1 MIMRKL
7 RPRTKG
13 ANTIMRIK
21 TLLTEALFAK
31 DGEAYG
37 KVALPHT
44 WNALD
49 GQDGGAD
56 YWRGIGTYKIDLPN
70 PTAGKKQYIELQ
82 GANHVATV
90 YCNGREL
97 GTHKGGFSTFRYDLT
112 PAMKS
117 EGNVL
122 TVVVSNAPSDIYP
135 QNADFTFYGGLYRDV
150 NFIEVNDTHFD
161 LLMDGTDAVFVTPH
175 NVGKTRID
183 LFPVGAEGCTVRV
196 ELKDAEGNTVGCADT
211 DAFAHT
217 HILIDVKEPHLWNG
231 MADPYCYSA
240 VASLLCDDEVLDTV
254 TVTYGYRSFRV
265 CPNTGFWLNGKNVPL
280 HGVSRHQDR
289 LDKGWA
295 ISKADHEEDIALIKE
310 LGANTIR
317 LAHYQHDQ
325 YFYSLC
331 DKTGFIL
338 WAEIPFISQFIPTEE
353 AYDNTISQM
362 TELVAQNYNHPAI
375 CFWGIS
381 NEILIGAD
389 REDLRQ
395 NLRDLHELAKSMD
408 PSRLT
413 TMAQV
418 SMTPMDSE
426 HNYITDVVSYN
437 HYFGWYGGD
446 VEDNGPWLD
455 KFHALHPDKCLGVS
469 EYGAE
474 NILSWHSAEPENH
487 DYTEEY
493 ANHYHQEMLKTFAA
507 RPYLW
512 ATHQWNCF
520 DFAAD
525 ARNEGGVQG
534 RNNKGLIT
542 YDRKT
547 KKDAYYIYK
556 AWWNPDP
563 MVFVSGGR
571 FVNRGP
577 EERNVIVYTNC
588 DQVTLVVNGVDTE
601 TKAAVDHMIVFENVA
616 LNDGENTVT
625 AYAGDIK
632 ANTIT
637 LCGVADHDYS
647 YDLPDGN
654 QGVNWFDDPALV
666 AMKKAFK
673 YPKDAYSIKDKMGD
687 LIANPQTAAIL
698 GGLMKGFMGGN
709 SMMGAMGQMSEE
721 MMGFVRAMRLSDALK
736 MAGDAVSMEMKL
748 KLNQALN
755 QIKK

>member
-1 MIMRKL
+1 MR
-7 RPRTKG
+7 T
-13 ANTIMRIK
+13 K
-21 TLLTEALFAK
+21 TLLTTALFAK
-31 DGEAYG
+31 EGEAFAP
-37 KVALPHT
+37 VALPHT

-49 GQDGGAD
+49 GQDGGGD

-70 PTAGKKQYIELQ
+70 PTAGKKQYIEFR

-90 YCNGREL
+90 YCNGRNM

-112 PAMKS
+112 PAMLP

-122 TVVVSNAPSDIYP
+122 TVVVTNAKCDVYP

-150 NFIEVNDTHFD
+150 NFVEVNDAHFD
-161 LLMDGTDAVFVTPH
+161 LLLDGTEAVFVTPH
-175 NVGKTRID
+175 NVGKTRVD
-183 LFPVGAEGCTVRV
+183 LFPVNADGCALKV
-196 ELKDAEGNTVGCADT
+196 ELKDAAGNVVGAAET
-211 DAFAHT
+211 EASEHAHV
-217 HILIDVKEPHLWNG
+217 LIDVKEPHLWNG
-231 MADPYCYSA
+231 LADPYCYTCE
-240 VASLLCDDEVLDTV
+240 ASVVSGEEVLDTV
-254 TVTYGYRSFRV
+254 TVTYGYRSFHV
-265 CPNTGFWLNGKNVPL
+265 DPNTGFWLNGKNVPL
-280 HGVSRHQDR
+280 RGVARHQDR

-295 ISKADHEEDIALIKE
+295 ISKADHEEDVALIKE
-310 LGANTIR
+310 VGANTIR

-325 YFYSLC
+325 YFYDLC
-331 DKTGFIL
+331 DKTGFVL

-353 AYDNTISQM
+353 AYNNTISQM

-381 NEILIGAD
+381 NEILIGVD

-395 NLRDLHELAKSMD
+395 NLRDLNELAKAMD

-437 HYFGWYGGD
+437 HYFGWYGGE
-446 VEDNGPWLD
+446 VEENGPWLD
-455 KFHALHPDKCLGVS
+455 KFHAMHPDKCLGVS

-493 ANHYHQEMLKTFAA
+493 ANHYHQEMLKTFAT

-547 KKDAYYIYK
+547 KKDAFYIYK
-556 AWWNPDP
+556 AWWNPEP
-563 MVFVSGGR
+563 MVWVSGGR
-571 FVNRGP
+571 FVNRAP

-588 DQVTLVVNGVDTE
+588 DSVTLVVNGVDVE
-601 TKAAVDHMIVFENVA
+601 TKAAVDHMISFENVA

-625 AYAGDIK
+625 AYAGDVK
-632 ANTIT
+632 ANSIT
-637 LCGVADHDYS
+637 LCGVAEHDYS

-654 QGVNWFDDPALV
+654 QGVNWFDDPELV

-673 YPKDAYSIKDKMGD
+673 YPKDAFSIKDKMGA
-687 LIANPQTAAIL
+687 LFANPQTAAIL
-698 GGLMKGFMGGN
+698 GDLMKN
-709 SMMGAMGQMSEE
+709 MMGANTMMSSMGQMSPE
-721 MMGFVRAMRLSDALK
+721 MMQFMNNMRLSDALK
-736 MAGDAVSMEMKL
+736 MAGDAFPMAAKL
-748 KLNQALN
+748 ALNQALN
-755 QIKK
+755 QVKK

>member
-1 MIMRKL
+1 
-7 RPRTKG
+7 
-13 ANTIMRIK
+13 MRIK
-21 TLLTEALFAK
+21 TLLTSALFAK
-31 DGEAYG
+31 EGETFAP
-37 KVALPHT
+37 VALPHT

-70 PTAGKKQYIELQ
+70 PTAGKKQYIEIQ

-112 PAMKS
+112 PAMKAS
-117 EGNVL
+117 GNVL
-122 TVVVSNAPSDIYP
+122 TVVVTNGVSDIYP
-135 QNADFTFYGGLYRDV
+135 QSADFTFYGGLYRDV
-150 NFIEVNDTHFD
+150 NFVEVNDAHFD
-161 LLMDGTDAVFVTPH
+161 LLLDGTEAVFVTPH
-175 NVGKTRID
+175 NVGKTRVD
-183 LFPVGAEGCTVRV
+183 LFPVNAEGTTLKV
-196 ELKDAEGNTVGCADT
+196 ELKDAEGTVVGTALT
-211 DAFAHT
+211 AASEHAHV
-217 HILIDVKEPHLWNG
+217 LIDVKNPHLWNG
-231 MADPYCYSA
+231 LADPYLYTA
-240 VASLLCDDEVLDTV
+240 EASIVSGEEVLDTV
-254 TVTYGYRSFRV
+254 VVNYGYRSFRV
-265 CPNTGFWLNGKNVPL
+265 DAETGFYLNGKSLPL
-280 HGVSRHQDR
+280 HGVARHQDR

-295 ISKADHEEDIALIKE
+295 ISKADHEEDVALIKE

-325 YFYSLC
+325 YFYDLC
-331 DKTGFIL
+331 DKTGFVL

-353 AYDNTISQM
+353 AYNNTISQM

-381 NEILIGAD
+381 NEILIGDD

-395 NLRDLHELAKSMD
+395 NLRDLNELAKAMD

-426 HNYITDVVSYN
+426 HNFITDLTSYN
-437 HYFGWYGGD
+437 HYFGWYVGD

-455 KFHALHPDKCLGVS
+455 KFHAMHPDKPLGVS

-474 NILSWHSAEPENH
+474 NILTWHTAEPDNH

-493 ANHYHQEMLKTFAA
+493 ANYYHQEMLKTFAA

-525 ARNEGGVQG
+525 ARNEGGVKG

-542 YDRKT
+542 YDRKE
-547 KKDAYYIYK
+547 KKDAFYVYK
-556 AWWNPDP
+556 AWWNPEP

-577 EERNVIVYTNC
+577 EAERNIIVYTNC
-588 DQVTLVVNGVDTE
+588 DEVTLVINGKDVA
-601 TKAAVDHMIVFENVA
+601 TKKAEDHMVTFENVVV
-616 LNDGENTVT
+616 DGENVIT
-625 AYAGDIK
+625 AYAGDVK

-637 LCGVADHDYS
+637 LQGVAEHDYS
-647 YDLPDGN
+647 YDLPEGN
-654 QGVNWFDDPALV
+654 QGANWFDDPAAV
-666 AMKKAFK
+666 AARTAFK
-673 YPKDAYSIKDKMGD
+673 YPKGYYSIKDKVGV
-687 LIANPQTAAIL
+687 LLANPETAAIVSETFASMMAGA
-698 GGLMKGFMGGN
+698 GGLMGGGMEMGESMKEFMN
-709 SMMGAMGQMSEE
+709 MMRLNDMLKMMGPAFPAEAKLQLNE
-721 MMGFVRAMRLSDALK
+721 ALTK
-736 MAGDAVSMEMKL
+736 
-748 KLNQALN
+748 
-755 QIKK
+755 IKK

>member
-1 MIMRKL
+1 MR
-7 RPRTKG
+7 
-13 ANTIMRIK
+13 NV
-21 TLLTEALFAK
+21 TLMTQARFAKQGEALTC
-31 DGEAYG
+31 
-37 KVALPHT
+37 VALPHT

-56 YWRGIGTYKIDLPN
+56 YWRGLAHYEIDLPN
-70 PTAGKKQYIELQ
+70 PTKGMKQYIEIQ

-112 PAMKS
+112 AAMKP

-122 TVVVSNAPSDIYP
+122 TVAVTNGVSDIYP

-150 NFIEVNDTHFD
+150 NFIEVNPAHFD
-161 LLMDGTDAVFVTPH
+161 LLLDGTSAVFVTPH
-175 NVGKTRID
+175 NVGKTRVD
-183 LFPVGAEGCTVRV
+183 LFPVEADGCTIKV
-196 ELKDAEGNTVGCADT
+196 ELKDAEGNVVGTAETAAVDH
-211 DAFAHT
+211 AHV
-217 HILIDVKEPHLWNG
+217 LIDVKNPHLWQG
-231 MADPYCYSA
+231 LEDPYLYTCEA
-240 VASLLCDDEVLDTV
+240 TLVKGEEVLDEV
-254 TVTYGYRSFRV
+254 TVNYGYRSFHV
-265 CPNTGFWLNGKNVPL
+265 NPDNGFHLNGKRLSL
-280 HGVSRHQDR
+280 HGVARHQDR

-325 YFYSLC
+325 YFYDLC
-331 DKTGFIL
+331 DKTGFVL
-338 WAEIPFISQFIPTEE
+338 WAEIPFISQFIPSRE
-353 AYDNTISQM
+353 AYNNTISQM

-381 NEILIGAD
+381 NEILIGDD

-426 HNYITDVVSYN
+426 HNFITDVVSYN
-437 HYFGWYGGD
+437 HYFGWYVGD

-455 KFHALHPDKCLGVS
+455 KFHAMHPDKCLGVS

-474 NILSWHSAEPENH
+474 NILTWHTAEPDNH

-542 YDRKT
+542 YDRKE
-547 KKDAYYIYK
+547 KKDAFYVYK
-556 AWWNPDP
+556 AWWNPEP

-577 EERNVIVYTNC
+577 EAERNVIVYTNC
-588 DQVTLVVNGVDTE
+588 ESVTLVVNGKDVE
-601 TKAAVDHMIVFENVA
+601 TKQAVDHMIVFENAVV
-616 LNDGENTVT
+616 DGENVIT
-625 AYAGDIK
+625 AYSGDVK

-637 LCGVADHDYS
+637 LQGVAEHDYS
-647 YDLPDGN
+647 YDLPEGN
-654 QGVNWFDDPALV
+654 QGANWFDDPA
-666 AMKKAFK
+666 AIAARTAFK
-673 YPKDAYSIKDKMGD
+673 YPKGYYSIKDKVGVLM
-687 LIANPQTAAIL
+687 ANPETAAIL
-698 GGLMKGFMGGN
+698 GEVLAKAMGGAGDLMGGGMEMGE
-709 SMMGAMGQMSEE
+709 SMKEFMNM
-721 MMGFVRAMRLSDALK
+721 MRLSDMLK
-736 MAGDAVSMEMKL
+736 MLGAGFPAEAKL
-748 KLNQALN
+748 QLNEALTK
-755 QIKK
+755 IKK

>member
-1 MIMRKL
+1 MR
-7 RPRTKG
+7 
-13 ANTIMRIK
+13 NV

-31 DGEAYG
+31 HGQSFET
-37 KVALPHT
+37 VALPHT

-56 YWRGIGTYKIDLPN
+56 YWRGIGTYEIKLPD
-70 PTAGKKQYIELQ
+70 PTKGKKQYIEIQ

-97 GTHKGGFSTFRYDLT
+97 GTHKGGFSTFRFDLT
-112 PAMKS
+112 PAMK
-117 EGNVL
+117 ETGNVL
-122 TVVVSNAPSDIYP
+122 TVTVSNAPADIYP

-150 NFIEVNDTHFD
+150 NFIEVEPAHFD
-161 LLMDGTDAVFVTPH
+161 LLKVGTSGVFVTPH
-175 NVGKTRID
+175 VSGKTRVD
-183 LFPVGAEGCTVRV
+183 LFPVGAEGAQ
-196 ELKDAEGNTVGCADT
+196 LKVVLTDAEGNVVGTGETAAT
-211 DAFAHT
+211 EHAHV
-217 HILIDVKEPHLWNG
+217 LIDVAEPHRWNG
-231 MADPYCYSA
+231 VADPYLYTLTATVECGG
-240 VASLLCDDEVLDTV
+240 EVKDTV
-254 TVTYGYRSFRV
+254 VIPYGYRSFHV
-265 CPNTGFWLNGKNVPL
+265 DSNTGFHLNGKSLPL

-289 LDKGWA
+289 YNKGWA
-295 ISKADHEEDIALIKE
+295 ISKADHEEDVALIKE

-331 DKTGFIL
+331 DKTGFVL
-338 WAEIPFISQFIPTEE
+338 WAEIPFISQFIPSKE

-362 TELVAQNYNHPAI
+362 TELVAQNYNHVAI

-381 NEILIGAD
+381 NEILIGPD
-389 REDLRQ
+389 REDLRK
-395 NLRDLHELAKSMD
+395 NLRDLHKLAKSMD

-437 HYFGWYGGD
+437 HYFGWYGGE
-446 VEDNGPWLD
+446 VEDNGPWFD
-455 KFHALHPDKCLGVS
+455 KFHALNPDIPLGVS

-493 ANHYHQEMLKTFAA
+493 ANHYHQEMLKTFAK
-507 RPYLW
+507 RPFLW
-512 ATHQWNCF
+512 STHQWNCF

-534 RNNKGLIT
+534 RNNKGLVT

-547 KKDAYYIYK
+547 KKDAYYLYK

-571 FVNRGP
+571 FVNRAP

-588 DQVTLVVNGVDTE
+588 DEVTLVVNGVDVA
-601 TKAAVDHMIVFENVA
+601 TKKAEDHMITFENVA

-625 AYAGDIK
+625 AFAGDVK
-632 ANTIT
+632 ANEIV
-637 LCGVADHDYS
+637 LCGVAEHDYS

-654 QGVNWFDDPALV
+654 QGVNWFDDPAAV

-673 YPKDAYSIKDKMGD
+673 YPKDAYSIKDKIGA
-687 LIANPQTAAIL
+687 LLGNPQTAAIL
-698 GGLMKGFMGGN
+698 GGLFQSMMSGN
-709 SMMGAMGQMSEE
+709 SLMGSMGEMSPE
-721 MMGFVRAMRLSDALK
+721 MMNFMNAMRLSDALK
-736 MAGDAVSMEMKL
+736 MMGASFPMEAKL

-755 QIKK
+755 AIKK

>member
-1 MIMRKL
+1 
-7 RPRTKG
+7 
-13 ANTIMRIK
+13 MRIK
-21 TLLTEALFAK
+21 TLLTAAQFAK
-31 DGEAYG
+31 HGEAFAH
-37 KVALPHT
+37 VDLPHT

-56 YWRGIGTYKIDLPN
+56 YWRGIGTYLIELPN
-70 PTAGKKQYIELQ
+70 PTQGKKQYIELQ

-97 GTHKGGFSTFRYDLT
+97 GTHKGGFSTFRYELT
-112 PAMKS
+112 PAMKP

-122 TVVVSNAPSDIYP
+122 TVVVTNAVSDIYP

-150 NFIEVNDTHFD
+150 NFIEVEDAHFD
-161 LLMDGTDAVFVTPH
+161 LLLDGTDAVFVTPH
-175 NVGKTRID
+175 NVGKTRVD
-183 LFPVGAEGCTVRV
+183 LFPVNADGATLHV
-196 ELKDAEGNTVGCADT
+196 ELKDAEGNVVGAADT
-211 DAFAHT
+211 AASGHAHV
-217 HILIDVKEPHLWNG
+217 LIDVKEPHLWNG
-231 MADPYCYSA
+231 MEDPYCYTCE
-240 VASLLCDDEVLDTV
+240 ASIVCDGEAQDTV
-254 TVTYGYRSFRV
+254 VVTYGYRSFHV

-331 DKTGFIL
+331 DKTGFVL

-353 AYDNTISQM
+353 AYNNTISQM

-437 HYFGWYGGD
+437 HYFGWYGGE
-446 VEDNGPWLD
+446 VEDNGPWFD
-455 KFHALHPDKCLGVS
+455 KFHAMHPDKCLGVS

-474 NILSWHSAEPENH
+474 NILSWHTAEPENH

-493 ANHYHQEMLKTFAA
+493 ANHYHQEMLKTFAT
-507 RPYLW
+507 RPFLW
-512 ATHQWNCF
+512 STHQWNCF

-547 KKDAYYIYK
+547 KKDAFYIYK
-556 AWWNPDP
+556 AWWNPEP
-563 MVFVSGGR
+563 MVFVSGCR

-588 DQVTLVVNGVDTE
+588 DEVTLVVNGQDVA
-601 TKAAVDHMIVFENVA
+601 TKKAVDHMIVFENVIV
-616 LNDGENTVT
+616 DGENVVT
-625 AYAGDIK
+625 AYAGEVK
-632 ANTIT
+632 ANTVRFV
-637 LCGVADHDYS
+637 GAADHDYS

-654 QGVNWFDDPALV
+654 QGANWFDDPEAI

-673 YPKDAYSIKDKMGD
+673 YPKDAYSIKDKFGVLM
-687 LIANPQTAAIL
+687 ANPQCAAVL
-698 GGLMKGFMGGN
+698 GGLMQAMSNNQMMSSMGE
-709 SMMGAMGQMSEE
+709 MSEE
-721 MMGFVRAMRLSDALK
+721 MKGFMNNMRLNDMLK
-736 MAGDAVSMEMKL
+736 MAGDAVPMSFKL
-748 KLNQALN
+748 QLNQALN
-755 QIKK
+755 AIKK

>member
-1 MIMRKL
+1 MR
-7 RPRTKG
+7 
-13 ANTIMRIK
+13 NV
-21 TLLTEALFAK
+21 TLMTQARFAK
-31 DGEAYG
+31 QGEAMAV
-37 KVALPHT
+37 VALPHT
-44 WNALD
+44 WNAFD

-56 YWRGIGTYKIDLPN
+56 YWRGLAHYEIDLPN
-70 PTAGKKQYIELQ
+70 PTKGKKQYIEIQ

-97 GTHKGGFSTFRYDLT
+97 GTHKGGFSTVRYELT
-112 PAMKS
+112 PAMKA

-122 TVVVSNAPSDIYP
+122 TVAVTNGISDIYP

-150 NFIEVNDTHFD
+150 NFIEVEDAHFD
-161 LLMDGTDAVFVTPH
+161 LMMDGTSAVFVTPH
-175 NVGKTRID
+175 NVGKTRVD
-183 LFPVGAEGCTVRV
+183 LFPVNADGCMLKV
-196 ELKDAEGNTVGCADT
+196 ELKDAEGNVVGSAETAAVDH
-211 DAFAHT
+211 AHV
-217 HILIDVKEPHLWNG
+217 LIDVKNPHLWQG
-231 MADPYCYSA
+231 IADPYCYTA
-240 VASLLCDDEVLDTV
+240 TASIVKGEEVTDEV

-265 CPNTGFWLNGKNVPL
+265 DAETGFYLNGKSLPL
-280 HGVSRHQDR
+280 HGVARHQDR

-325 YFYSLC
+325 YFYELC
-331 DKTGFIL
+331 NRTGFVL
-338 WAEIPFISQFIPTEE
+338 WAEIPFISQFNPSRE
-353 AYDNTISQM
+353 AYNNTISQM

-381 NEILIGAD
+381 NEILIGDD

-395 NLRDLHELAKSMD
+395 NLRDLNELAKSMD

-426 HNYITDVVSYN
+426 HNFITDLTSYN
-437 HYFGWYGGD
+437 HYFGWYVGD

-455 KFHALHPDKCLGVS
+455 KFHAMHPDKPLGVS

-474 NILSWHSAEPENH
+474 NILMWHTAEPDNH

-493 ANHYHQEMLKTFAA
+493 ANYYHQEMLKTFAA

-525 ARNEGGVQG
+525 ARNEGGVKG

-542 YDRKT
+542 YDRKE
-547 KKDAYYIYK
+547 KKDAFYVYK
-556 AWWNPDP
+556 AWWNPEP

-577 EERNVIVYTNC
+577 EAERNIIVYTNC
-588 DQVTLVVNGVDTE
+588 DEVTLVVNGKDVE
-601 TKAAVDHMIVFENVA
+601 TKKAVDHMIVFENAVV
-616 LNDGENTVT
+616 DGDNVIT
-625 AYAGDIK
+625 AYAGDVK
-632 ANTIT
+632 ANTIN
-637 LCGVADHDYS
+637 LKGVAEHDYS

-654 QGVNWFDDPALV
+654 QGANWFDDPAAL
-666 AMKKAFK
+666 AARAAFK
-673 YPKDAYSIKDKMGD
+673 YPKGYYSIKDKVGVLMS
-687 LIANPQTAAIL
+687 NPETAAIL
-698 GGLMKGFMGGN
+698 GEAMKTVMAGSS
-709 SMMGAMGQMSEE
+709 SMMGDMEMGESMKEFMNMMRLTDMLK
-721 MMGFVRAMRLSDALK
+721 MMG
-736 MAGDAVSMEMKL
+736 AGIPAEVKL
-748 KLNQALN
+748 QLNQALT

>member
-1 MIMRKL
+1 
-7 RPRTKG
+7 
-13 ANTIMRIK
+13 MRIK
-21 TLLTEALFAK
+21 TLLTAAQFAK
-31 DGEAYG
+31 HGEAFAP
-37 KVALPHT
+37 VALPHT

-56 YWRGIGTYKIDLPN
+56 YWRGIGTYIIDLPN

-97 GTHKGGFSTFRYDLT
+97 GTHKGGFSTFRYELT
-112 PAMKS
+112 PAMQS

-122 TVVVSNAPSDIYP
+122 TVVVTNAKSDIYP

-150 NFIEVNDTHFD
+150 NFIEVNDAHFD
-161 LLMDGTDAVFVTPH
+161 LLMDGTEAVFVTPH
-175 NVGKTRID
+175 NVGKTRVD
-183 LFPVGAEGCTVRV
+183 LFPVDADGCTVKV
-196 ELKDAEGNTVGCADT
+196 TLKDAQGNVVGQAET
-211 DAFAHT
+211 EAAGHN
-217 HILIDVKEPHLWNG
+217 HVLIDVKEPHLWNG
-231 MADPYCYSA
+231 IADPYLYTCE
-240 VASLLCDDEVLDTV
+240 ASIVDGEEVLDTV
-254 TVTYGYRSFRV
+254 SVAYGYRSFRV

-280 HGVSRHQDR
+280 HGVARHQDR

-295 ISKADHEEDIALIKE
+295 ISKADHEEDVALIKE

-331 DKTGFIL
+331 DKEGFVL

-353 AYDNTISQM
+353 AYNNTISQM

-395 NLRDLHELAKSMD
+395 NLRDLNELAKSMD

-437 HYFGWYGGD
+437 HYFGWYGGE
-446 VEDNGPWLD
+446 VEENGPWLD
-455 KFHALHPDKCLGVS
+455 KFHAMHPDKCLGVS

-474 NILSWHSAEPENH
+474 NILMWHSAEPENH

-493 ANHYHQEMLKTFAA
+493 ANHYHQEMLKTFAT

-534 RNNKGLIT
+534 RNSKGLIT
-542 YDRKT
+542 YDRKI
-547 KKDAYYIYK
+547 KKDAFYIYK
-556 AWWNPDP
+556 AWWNPEP
-563 MVFVSGGR
+563 MVFVSGCR
-571 FVNRGP
+571 FVNRGK

-588 DQVTLVVNGVDTE
+588 DEVTLVINGQDVA
-601 TKAAVDHMIVFENVA
+601 TKQAQDHMIVFENVIV
-616 LNDGENTVT
+616 DGENIVT
-625 AYAGDIK
+625 AYAGDVK
-632 ANTIT
+632 SNEVKFV
-637 LCGVADHDYS
+637 GVEEHDYA
-647 YDLPDGN
+647 YDLPEGN
-654 QGVNWFDDPALV
+654 QGANWFDDPELV

-673 YPKDAYSIKDKMGD
+673 YPKDAFSIKDKMGALMD
-687 LIANPQTAAIL
+687 HPEAGALLGNLIQ
-698 GGLMKGFMGGN
+698 GFMSGN
-709 SMMGAMGQMSEE
+709 SMMAAMGEMSPE
-721 MMGFVRAMRLSDALK
+721 MMKFMRNMRLSDALK

-748 KLNQALN
+748 KLNLALN

>member
-1 MIMRKL
+1 MR
-7 RPRTKG
+7 T
-13 ANTIMRIK
+13 K
-21 TLLTEALFAK
+21 TLLTTALFAK
-31 DGEAYG
+31 EGEAFAP
-37 KVALPHT
+37 VALPHT

-49 GQDGGAD
+49 GQDGGGD

-70 PTAGKKQYIELQ
+70 PTAGKKQYVEFR

-90 YCNGREL
+90 YCNGRNM

-112 PAMKS
+112 PAMLP

-122 TVVVSNAPSDIYP
+122 TVVVTNAKCDVYP

-150 NFIEVNDTHFD
+150 NFVEVNDAHFD
-161 LLMDGTDAVFVTPH
+161 LLLDGTEAVFVTPH
-175 NVGKTRID
+175 NVGKTRVD
-183 LFPVGAEGCTVRV
+183 LFPVNADGCALKV
-196 ELKDAEGNTVGCADT
+196 ELKDAAGNVVGAAET
-211 DAFAHT
+211 EASEHAHV
-217 HILIDVKEPHLWNG
+217 LIDVKEPHLWNG
-231 MADPYCYSA
+231 LADPYCYTCE
-240 VASLLCDDEVLDTV
+240 ASVVSGEEVLDTV
-254 TVTYGYRSFRV
+254 TVTYGYRSFHV
-265 CPNTGFWLNGKNVPL
+265 DPNTGFWLNGKNVPL
-280 HGVSRHQDR
+280 RGVARHQDR

-325 YFYSLC
+325 YFYDLC
-331 DKTGFIL
+331 DKTGFVL

-353 AYDNTISQM
+353 AYNNTISQM

-381 NEILIGAD
+381 NEILIGVD

-395 NLRDLHELAKSMD
+395 NLRDLNELAKAMD

-437 HYFGWYGGD
+437 HYFGWYGGE
-446 VEDNGPWLD
+446 VEENGPWLD
-455 KFHALHPDKCLGVS
+455 KFHAMHPDKCLGVS

-493 ANHYHQEMLKTFAA
+493 ANHYHQEMLKTFAT

-547 KKDAYYIYK
+547 KKDAFYIYK
-556 AWWNPDP
+556 AWWNPEP
-563 MVFVSGGR
+563 MVWVSGGR
-571 FVNRGP
+571 FVNRAP

-588 DQVTLVVNGVDTE
+588 DSVTLVVNGVDVE
-601 TKAAVDHMIVFENVA
+601 TKAAVDHMISFENVA

-625 AYAGDIK
+625 AYAGDVK
-632 ANTIT
+632 ANSIT
-637 LCGVADHDYS
+637 LCGVAEHDYS

-654 QGVNWFDDPALV
+654 QGVNWFDDPELV

-673 YPKDAYSIKDKMGD
+673 YPKDAFSIKDKMGA
-687 LIANPQTAAIL
+687 LFANPQTAAIL
-698 GGLMKGFMGGN
+698 GDLMKN
-709 SMMGAMGQMSEE
+709 MMGANTMMSSMGQMSPE
-721 MMGFVRAMRLSDALK
+721 MMQFMNNMRLSDALK
-736 MAGDAVSMEMKL
+736 MAGDAFPMAAKL
-748 KLNQALN
+748 ALNQALN
-755 QIKK
+755 QVKK

>member
-1 MIMRKL
+1 MRV
-7 RPRTKG
+7 
-13 ANTIMRIK
+13 K
-21 TLLTEALFAK
+21 TLLTSALFAK
-31 DGEAYG
+31 EGEAFAP
-37 KVALPHT
+37 VALPHT
-44 WNALD
+44 WNAFD
-49 GQDGGAD
+49 GQDGGGD

-70 PTAGKKQYIELQ
+70 PTKGKKQYIEFQ

-112 PAMKS
+112 GALLP

-122 TVVVSNAPSDIYP
+122 PVVVTNAKSDVYP

-150 NFIEVNDTHFD
+150 NFIEVEDAHFD
-161 LLMDGTDAVFVTPH
+161 LLMDGTNAVFVTPH
-175 NVGKTRID
+175 NVGKTRVD
-183 LFPVGAEGCTVRV
+183 LFPVNADGCTLKV
-196 ELKDAEGNTVGCADT
+196 ELKDAEGNVVGVAET
-211 DAFAHT
+211 EAAGHAHV
-217 HILIDVKEPHLWNG
+217 LIDVKEPHLWNG
-231 MADPYCYSA
+231 IADPYCYTCQ
-240 VASLLCDDEVLDTV
+240 ASVVDEEEVLDTV
-254 TVTYGYRSFRV
+254 CVTYGYRSFHV
-265 CPNTGFWLNGKNVPL
+265 DPNTGFWLNGKNMPL
-280 HGVSRHQDR
+280 HGVARHQDR

-295 ISKADHEEDIALIKE
+295 ISKADHEQDVALIKE
-310 LGANTIR
+310 VGANTIR

-325 YFYSLC
+325 YFYDLC
-331 DKTGFIL
+331 DKTGFVL

-353 AYDNTISQM
+353 AYNNTISQM

-395 NLRDLHELAKSMD
+395 NLRDLNELAKAMD

-437 HYFGWYGGD
+437 HYFGWYGGE
-446 VEDNGPWLD
+446 VEENGPWLD
-455 KFHALHPDKCLGVS
+455 KFHAMHPDKCIGVS

-493 ANHYHQEMLKTFAA
+493 ANHYHQEMLKTFAT

-512 ATHQWNCF
+512 ATHHWNCF

-542 YDRKT
+542 YDRKI
-547 KKDAYYIYK
+547 KKDAFYIYK
-556 AWWNPDP
+556 AWWNPEP
-563 MVFVSGGR
+563 MVWVSGGL
-571 FVNRGP
+571 FVNRTP
-577 EERNVIVYTNC
+577 EERNVIIYTNC
-588 DQVTLVVNGVDTE
+588 DAVTLVVNGVDVE
-601 TKAAVDHMIVFENVA
+601 TKAAVDHMVTFENVA
-616 LNDGENTVT
+616 LKDGENTVT
-625 AYAGDIK
+625 AYAGDVK
-632 ANTIT
+632 ANTVT
-637 LCGVADHDYS
+637 FCGVAEHDYS

-654 QGVNWFDDPALV
+654 QGVNWFDDPELV

-673 YPKDAYSIKDKMGD
+673 YPKDAYSIKDKMGA
-687 LIANPQTAAIL
+687 LFSNPQTAAIL
-698 GGLMKGFMGGN
+698 GQLMEKFMSGN
-709 SMMGAMGQMSEE
+709 AMMSSMGEMSAE
-721 MMGFVRAMRLSDALK
+721 MKQFMNNMRLSDALK
-736 MAGDAVSMEMKL
+736 MAGDAFPMAAKL
-748 KLNQALN
+748 ALNQALN

>member
-1 MIMRKL
+1 M
-7 RPRTKG
+7 PT
-13 ANTIMRIK
+13 K
-21 TLLTEALFAK
+21 TLMTSALFAK
-31 DGEAYG
+31 QGEALAA
-37 KVALPHT
+37 VALPHT

-49 GQDGGAD
+49 GQDGGNN
-56 YWRGIGTYKIDLPN
+56 YWRGMGTYQIELPN
-70 PTAGKKQYIELQ
+70 PTAGKRQYIELQ

-97 GTHKGGFSTFRYDLT
+97 GTHKGGFSTFRFDLT
-112 PAMKS
+112 DAMQA

-122 TVVVSNAPSDIYP
+122 TVVVTNAKSDIYP

-150 NFIEVNDTHFD
+150 NFIEVNEAHFD
-161 LLMDGTDAVFVTPH
+161 LLMDGTNAVFVTPH
-175 NVGKTRID
+175 NVGKTRVD
-183 LFPVGAEGCTVRV
+183 LFPVNAEGCTLKVV
-196 ELKDAEGNTVGCADT
+196 LKDAEGIVVGSEETEAMG
-211 DAFAHT
+211 HT
-217 HILIDVKEPHLWNG
+217 HVLIDVKNPHLWNG
-231 MADPYCYSA
+231 LADPYLYTCE
-240 VASLLCDDEVLDTV
+240 ASIVSDGQVQDTV
-254 TVTYGYRSFRV
+254 TVQYGYRSFHV
-265 CPNTGFWLNGKNVPL
+265 DPNTGFWLNGKNVPL

-295 ISKADHEEDIALIKE
+295 ISKADHEEDAALIKE

-325 YFYSLC
+325 YFYDLC
-331 DKTGFIL
+331 DKTGFVL
-338 WAEIPFISQFIPTEE
+338 WAEIPFISQYIPGEE
-353 AYDNTISQM
+353 AYENTISQM

-375 CFWGIS
+375 FFWGIS

-426 HNYITDVVSYN
+426 HNFITDVVSYN

-474 NILSWHSAEPENH
+474 NILSWHTAEPENH

-547 KKDAYYIYK
+547 KKDAFYVYK
-556 AWWNPDP
+556 AWWNPEP
-563 MVFVSGGR
+563 MVFISGGR
-571 FVNRGP
+571 FVNRAPG
-577 EERNVIVYTNC
+577 ERNVIVYTNC
-588 DQVTLVVNGVDTE
+588 DKVTLVVNGKDVA

-616 LNDGENTVT
+616 LNDGANTVT
-625 AYAGDIK
+625 AYSGEVK
-632 ANTIT
+632 ANEIT
-637 LCGVADHDYS
+637 LCGVAEHDYS

-654 QGVNWFDDPALV
+654 QGVNWFDDPELV

-673 YPKDAYSIKDKMGD
+673 YPKDAFSIKDKMGD
-687 LIANPQTAAIL
+687 LMDHPQTGAIL
-698 GGLMKGFMGGN
+698 GNLMKSAMGN
-709 SMMGAMGQMSEE
+709 NEMMSSMGQMSEE
-721 MMGFVRAMRLSDALK
+721 MLGFMRNMRLSDALK
-736 MAGDAVSMEMKL
+736 MAGDSISMKDKL
-748 KLNQALN
+748 ALN
-755 QIKK
+755 QMLNAIKK

>member
-1 MIMRKL
+1 MS
-7 RPRTKG
+7 T
-13 ANTIMRIK
+13 K
-21 TLLTEALFAK
+21 TLLTQALFAK
-31 DGEAYG
+31 QGEAM
-37 KVALPHT
+37 APISLPHT

-56 YWRGIGTYKIDLPN
+56 YWRGIGTYQIDLPN
-70 PTAGKKQYIELQ
+70 PTPGKKQYIELQ

-97 GTHKGGFSTFRYDLT
+97 GTHKGGFSTFRYELT
-112 PAMKS
+112 PAMQPQ
-117 EGNVL
+117 GNVL
-122 TVVVSNAPSDIYP
+122 TVVVTNAKCDVYP

-150 NFIEVNDTHFD
+150 NFIEVNKAHFD
-161 LLMDGTDAVFVTPH
+161 LLLDGTDGVFVTPH
-175 NVGKTRID
+175 NVGKTRVD
-183 LFPVGAEGCTVRV
+183 LFPVNAEGAVIAVT
-196 ELKDAEGNTVGCADT
+196 LKDADGNVVGSAET
-211 DAFAHT
+211 EALAHT
-217 HILIDVKEPHLWNG
+217 HVLIDVKEPHLWNG
-231 MADPYCYSA
+231 MADPYCYTCE
-240 VASLLCDDEVLDTV
+240 ASIVLDGEVTDTV
-254 TVTYGYRSFRV
+254 AVTYGYRSFHV
-265 CPNTGFWLNGKNVPL
+265 DPNTGFWLNGKNVPL

-325 YFYSLC
+325 YFYGLC
-331 DKTGFIL
+331 DKTGFVL

-353 AYDNTISQM
+353 AYNNTISQM

-381 NEILIGAD
+381 NEILIGPD

-426 HNYITDVVSYN
+426 HNFITDVVSYN
-437 HYFGWYGGD
+437 HYFGWYGGE

-455 KFHALHPDKCLGVS
+455 KFHAMHPDKCLGVS

-493 ANHYHQEMLKTFAA
+493 ANHYHQEMLKTFAQ
-507 RPYLW
+507 RPFLW
-512 ATHQWNCF
+512 STHQWNCF

-547 KKDAYYIYK
+547 KKDAFYLYK
-556 AWWNPDP
+556 AWWNPEP

-571 FVNRGP
+571 FVDRAP
-577 EERNVIVYTNC
+577 EERNIIVYTNC
-588 DQVTLVVNGVDTE
+588 ENVTLVVNGMDTE
-601 TKAAVDHMIVFENVA
+601 TKAAVDHMITFKNVA
-616 LNDGENTVT
+616 LKDGANTVT
-625 AYAGDIK
+625 AYSGDVK
-632 ANTIT
+632 GNQIT
-637 LCGVADHDYS
+637 LNGVAEHNYA

-654 QGVNWFDDPALV
+654 QGVNWFDDPKLV
-666 AMKKAFK
+666 EMKKAFK
-673 YPKDAYSIKDKMGD
+673 YPKDAYSIKDKMGALMD
-687 LIANPQTAAIL
+687 NPQTAAIL
-698 GGLMKGFMGGN
+698 GGLMQSFMSGSSLMG
-709 SMMGAMGQMSEE
+709 SMGEISPE
-721 MMGFVRAMRLSDALK
+721 MMQFMRNMRLNDALK

-748 KLNQALN
+748 KLNMALN